1 MKKKARSISVLAGV
15 LLFSGLIVIAGGL
28 MGWWSESALPI
39 YPGEFCREAMTEEL
53 GAPKEGIDQLKAKS
67 ARATFGPAHR

>member
-15 LLFSGLIVIAGGL
+15 LLFSGLIVIAGGS
-28 MGWWSESALPI
+28 MGWQGESALPI

-53 GAPKEGIDQLKAKS
+53 GALKEEIDQLRATS
-67 ARATFGPAHR
+67 ARATSGPAHR